1 MKRARAVLIYCVI
14 ACAASLLLARIHPF
28 GNAGLYAAKDAQV
41 PFMDHASAPQEVR
54 EMLSAKCANCHSAQ
68 TEAPIYGRFAPAS
81 WLMERDIVEA
91 RRAMNLSRW
100 DTYSVDEQQTLAAKI
115 VREAKEHEMPPPQ
128 YRLIHRNSRVT
139 GPDLLMLAAW
149 ARNSEGSSSGQADT
163 PGGGGDP
170 TRGAALFEKRCSGC
184 HSLTQNHQGP
194 RLQGVYGRTSGSIAD
209 YDYSQGLRKA
219 NVVWDQTTLDKWLT
233 DPDSFIPGNNMDFL
247 VAKPQDRQD
256 VISYLRQISGR

>member
-1 MKRARAVLIYCVI
+1 
-14 ACAASLLLARIHPF
+14 
-28 GNAGLYAAKDAQV
+28 
-41 PFMDHASAPQEVR
+41 
-54 EMLSAKCANCHSAQ
+54 MLSAKCANCHSAQ
-68 TEAPIYGRFAPAS
+68 TEAPIYGRFAPVS

-91 RRAMNLSRW
+91 RGAMNLSRW
-100 DTYSVDEQQTLAAKI
+100 DTYSPDQQQTLAAKI
-115 VREAKEHEMPPPQ
+115 VREAKEHDMPPLQ
-128 YRLIHRNSRVT
+128 YRLIHWNSRIT

-149 ARNSEGSSSGQADT
+149 ARNSEGPLSGQPESPPSGA
-163 PGGGGDP
+163 GDP

-194 RLQGVYGRTSGSIAD
+194 KLQGVYGRTSGSVAD
-209 YDYSQGLRKA
+209 YDYSSGLRKA

-256 VISYLRQISGR
+256 LISYLRQISIR

>member
-28 GNAGLYAAKDAQV
+28 GNADLYAAKDAQV
-41 PFMDHASAPQEVR
+41 PFMGHSSAPQEVR
-54 EMLSAKCANCHSAQ
+54 EILSAKCANCHSAQ

-91 RRAMNLSRW
+91 RRAMNLSQW

-115 VREAKEHEMPPPQ
+115 VREAKENEMPPLQ
-128 YRLIHRNSRVT
+128 YRLIHRNSRIT
-139 GPDLLMLAAW
+139 DPDLVMLADW

-170 TRGAALFEKRCSGC
+170 TLGAALFEKRCSGC

-209 YDYSQGLRKA
+209 YDYSPGLRKA
-219 NVVWDQTTLDKWLT
+219 NVVWDQTTLEKWLT

-256 VISYLRQISGR
+256 LISYLRQISGR